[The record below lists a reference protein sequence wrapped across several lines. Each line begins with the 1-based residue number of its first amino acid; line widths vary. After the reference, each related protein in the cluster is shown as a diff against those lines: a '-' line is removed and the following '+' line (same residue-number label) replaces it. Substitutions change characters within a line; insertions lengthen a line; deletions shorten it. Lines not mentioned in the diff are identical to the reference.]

1 MAVVRR
7 IVVCGVEVLGGVI
20 LGRGWYSL
28 LIYRGHEILLV
39 LRLVKRKMVV
49 EVEFRYYLVVVGGQR
64 RVGRLVV
71 GIFVDELLR
80 LVFDWTLRRCWDLER
95 RFFDVWGEALSL
107 CFRLFYV
114 FEEVCHR

>member
-1 MAVVRR
+1 MVVVRR
-7 IVVCGVEVLGGVI
+7 IVVCGVEVLGGSI

-28 LIYRGHEILLV
+28 LIYRGHEILLF
-39 LRLVKRKMVV
+39 LRLVKRRMVV
-49 EVEFRYYLVVVGGQR
+49 EVEFHCYFVVVGGQR

-71 GIFVDELLR
+71 GVFLDELLR
-80 LVFDWTLRRCWDLER
+80 LVFDWNLRRSWDLER
-95 RFFDVWGEALSL
+95 RFFDVWREVQSL